1 METIL
6 LMVESASAYQNN
18 AGRINEFIDQIF
30 NDIQS
35 EEQFS
40 QNTSIIKM
48 KEVWCI
54 GDDFLFY
61 LNR

>member
-48 KEVWCI
+48 KEV
-54 GDDFLFY
+54 
-61 LNR
+61 

>member
-1 METIL
+1 METML
-6 LMVESASAYQNN
+6 SMVESASTYQNY

-40 QNTSIIKM
+40 QNTRIIKM
-48 KEVWCI
+48 KEVWCN